1 MQLGG
6 RNHIV
11 ERIVQR
17 LQIGI
22 ELLLHVA
29 RQETQ
34 LLARFDGRTR
44 QDDPLDVFFFQ
55 SPHRQGDGRIG
66 LARTCGA
73 DGQQQVVAVVGLHQL
88 ELIDRAGP
96 DDRAVVAIDD
106 HVLID
111 GSVVFD
117 HPGRK
122 SLLYRLFGDIA
133 VFEVV
138 SDQPVQSFPKPFGIA
153 SGAEHRERRSASD
166 DFEVG
171 MQLLH
176 LFEVNILGAVQ
187 LPGIHPLDVDLL
199 IFGIHHKLK
208 TNPTLNARE

>member
-34 LLARFDGRTR
+34 LLARLDRRTR
-44 QDDPLDVFFFQ
+44 QNNPLDMLFLQ
-55 SPHRQGDGRIG
+55 GSHRQGDGRIG
-66 LARTCGA
+66 LARTRRT
-73 DGQQQVVAVVGLHQL
+73 DGQQQVVAVVRLHQL

-122 SLLYRLFGDIA
+122 ACCTDSLEI
-133 VFEVV
+133 
-138 SDQPVQSFPKPFGIA
+138 
-153 SGAEHRERRSASD
+153 
-166 DFEVG
+166 
-171 MQLLH
+171 
-176 LFEVNILGAVQ
+176 
-187 LPGIHPLDVDLL
+187 
-199 IFGIHHKLK
+199 
-208 TNPTLNARE
+208 